1 MSLKYIGTAMM
12 TDQDYVKLFPLS
24 NGWQGKKKKKK
35 EQKKVIGIFQC
46 TT

>member
-35 EQKKVIGIFQC
+35 NRKK
-46 TT
+46 